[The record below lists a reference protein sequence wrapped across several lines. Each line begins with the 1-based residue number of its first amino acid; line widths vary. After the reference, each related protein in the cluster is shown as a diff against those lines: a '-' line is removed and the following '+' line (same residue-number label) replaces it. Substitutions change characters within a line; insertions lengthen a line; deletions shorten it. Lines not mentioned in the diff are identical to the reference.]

1 MSRVLKGAGLAGAAL
16 LMAQSAHAQ
25 QAPDLVT
32 ANNPDSVAA
41 AMRYAGYPVKV
52 TTDKAGDPK
61 IETEF
66 SGYQGD
72 VYFYGCDE
80 KSHKNCTS
88 LQLVVGFDGKKAMEL
103 AKLNKLMGT
112 LRFASS
118 YVDDQG
124 DVWVQYDF
132 ATLSGLPA
140 PVFLKTLD
148 LFSSVSNE
156 IGDAVFEG
164 EE

>member
-1 MSRVLKGAGLAGAAL
+1 MNRVWFRTALTGAAV
-16 LMAQSAHAQ
+16 LMASSAHAQ
-25 QAPDLVT
+25 QAPDIIT

-41 AMRYAGYPVKV
+41 AMRYAGYPATV
-52 TTDKAGDPK
+52 TTDKTGDPK

-66 SGYQGD
+66 SGYRGD
-72 VYFYGCDE
+72 GYFYGCDE
-80 KSHKNCTS
+80 KSHKSCTS
-88 LQLVVGFDGKKAMEL
+88 LQLVVGFDGKKPMEL

-118 YVDDQG
+118 YVDDEG

-132 ATLSGLPA
+132 TTLSGLPA
-140 PVFLKTLD
+140 PVFLRTLD
-148 LFSSVSNE
+148 NFSSVSNE

-164 EE
+164 ED